1 VWPFRKKVA
10 PWIATLHMGTRQEI
24 GSNRA
29 LNVRV
34 DIVRPKK
41 DAGAQSTA
49 ERAQKFF
56 NSVNSGGFQTQAY
69 ISSVTPKQIVLWLA
83 CLFDEDVPRNS
94 AWDLLDKV
102 LQEAVMQFNNRA
114 SENTKL
120 S

>member
-1 VWPFRKKVA
+1 VWAFRKKVV
-10 PWIATLHMGTRQEI
+10 PWVATLHMGTRQEI
-24 GSNRA
+24 GSNRT

-34 DIVRPKK
+34 DIVRPRK
-41 DAGAQSTA
+41 DAGAQNTA

-69 ISSVTPKQIVLWLA
+69 ISSVTPRQIVLWLA
-83 CLFDEDVPRNS
+83 CLLDEDVPRNS

-102 LQEAVMQFNNRA
+102 LQEAVMQFNKPA

-120 S
+120 N